1 MRMRPEFLRLI
12 WCLSLTLLV
21 AFCLKG
27 QQEQPTPVIRS
38 SVNEVL
44 VPVVVRDTRGQA
56 VGNLVKDNFQVFDNG
71 KQQAITGFTVVKRA
85 TVSETNSSVSSSEP
99 TDSPAVSQPIFPPQR
114 FVVFLFDDYNLTF
127 ADLPHAQQAA
137 IKALE
142 SLAPADFALVLSTF
156 GVNSGMTRDH
166 EKLKQAIL
174 DLKVKTLLRT
184 DEHNCHNVDY
194 YQGNQIVNK
203 SDVLALQVATLEVAY
218 CIKHIVPEAA
228 ESIAQTDAARAVQLG
243 EQNYRANLGSLRL
256 ILNKLMAPLPGQHI
270 IVVISPGFFA
280 PGTEAAT
287 IKSEILD
294 LAARTNT
301 VINTIDTRGL
311 YTTNVGSDVTTRV
324 DPASQR
330 LINQYHQA
338 SMEADSEVMEE
349 LADGTGGTFYH
360 NNNDIEAGLKTL
372 ISGANYTYFLAFSIK
387 AKPRSSHNLKVK
399 VNQPGLTV
407 QARRGYTIPAPEKQ
421 KK

>member
-1 MRMRPEFLRLI
+1 MRARPEFLRLI
-12 WCLSLTLLV
+12 RCPSLILLV
-21 AFCLKG
+21 ALRLKG
-27 QQEQPTPVIRS
+27 QQLEQPTPVIRS

-44 VPVVVRDTRGQA
+44 VPVVVRDTHGQA
-56 VGNLVKDNFQVFDNG
+56 VGNLLKNNFQVLDNG
-71 KQQAITGFTVVKRA
+71 KPQTITGFTVVKRA
-85 TVSETNSSVSSSEP
+85 TVSETAAASISEP
-99 TDSPAVSQPIFPPQR
+99 ADSPAVSQPISPPQR

-127 ADLPHAQQAA
+127 DDLPHAQQAA
-137 IKALE
+137 IKALNA
-142 SLAPADFALVLSTF
+142 SLAPADFALVLSTS
-156 GVNSGMTRDH
+156 GINSGMTRDH
-166 EKLKQAIL
+166 ERLRQAIL

-184 DEHNCHNVDY
+184 DEHKCHNVDY
-194 YQGNQIVNK
+194 YQGDQIVNK
-203 SDVLALQVATLEVAY
+203 SDVLALQAATLEVEY
-218 CIKHIVPEAA
+218 CDKHITPEAA
-228 ESIAQTDAARAVQLG
+228 ESLAQTDAARAVQLG

-270 IVVISPGFFA
+270 IVVISPGFFT
-280 PGTEAAT
+280 PGPEAAT

-294 LAARTNT
+294 LAARSNT

-338 SMEADSEVMEE
+338 SMDADSEVMEE

-360 NNNDIEAGLKTL
+360 NSNDIEGGLKTL
-372 ISGANYTYFLAFSIK
+372 ISGADYTYFLAFSMK
-387 AKPRSSHNLKVK
+387 AKPHSSHNLKVN

-407 QARRGYTIPAPEKQ
+407 QARHGYTIPAPEKQ
-421 KK
+421 K

>member
-1 MRMRPEFLRLI
+1 MRVAVRSLPPILFAL
-12 WCLSLTLLV
+12 LSV
-21 AFCLKG
+21 VRVIG
-27 QQEQPTPVIRS
+27 QQEPSPVIRS
-38 SVNEVL
+38 STNEVL
-44 VPVVVRDTRGQA
+44 VPVVVRDAQGHA
-56 VGNLVKDNFQVFDNG
+56 VGSLKRDDFQIFDSG
-71 KQQAITGFTVVKRA
+71 KQQTITGFTIVHRDIEA
-85 TVSETNSSVSSSEP
+85 RTVNSSASVPQVGDPPSI
-99 TDSPAVSQPIFPPQR
+99 SQLNSATQR

-127 ADLPHAQQAA
+127 SDLPNAQQAA
-137 IKALE
+137 IKAIDS
-142 SLAPADFALVLSTF
+142 SLAPGDFADMLSTS
-156 GVNSGMTRDH
+156 GDNSGVTRDH

-194 YQGNQIVNK
+194 YQGNQIINK
-203 SDVLALQVATLEVAY
+203 SDELALQAATLEVAY

-243 EQNYRANLGSLRL
+243 ETNYRANLGSLRV

-270 IVVISPGFFA
+270 IVLISPGYFT

-301 VINTIDTRGL
+301 VINTVDTRGL
-311 YTTNVGSDVTTRV
+311 YTTNVGSEVTTRV

-338 SMEADSEVMEE
+338 SMDADSEVMEE

-360 NNNDIEAGLKTL
+360 NSNDLAAGLSTL
-372 ISGANYTYFLAFSIK
+372 ISGPEYTYLLTFAPAKIK
-387 AKPRSSHNLKVK
+387 PGVHHILKVK
-399 VNQPGLTV
+399 ANAPGHTV
-407 QARRGYTIPAPEKQ
+407 QARRSYSIPIPEKH